1 MRSRAIRDALIDE
14 MVRSVAGARSALP
27 LLAFAVSRLW
37 EGRDRE
43 RKRLTREAYGA
54 IGGVAGAL
62 AHHAEGTLDRI
73 GAERQGLVREIFRV
87 LVTAHGTR
95 AVADREELLSAFP
108 EGKAAEEVLG
118 DLIDARLLTSFEVE
132 GRAGEASHHRVEV
145 VHELLL
151 SAWLSLLCRLATS
164 VPAPRLHTVRYAGVL
179 AAASPWRPRIAP
191 KPPTEEPA
199 AASAE
204 PDRTGPA
211 GGYRPKCHG
220 RMRLLAMV
228 EEPANVARFLAA
240 MGEATEVPRRSPGRG
255 RPYWKSRVLR
265 RQALGDE
272 DDGQGRWVPHTA

>member
-108 EGKAAEEVLG
+108 ERKAAEEVRG
-118 DLIDARLLTSFEVE
+118 DLFDARLLTSFEVE

-145 VHELLL
+145 VHEFRRRR
-151 SAWLSLLCRLATS
+151 AAVLAT
-164 VPAPRLHTVRYAGVL
+164 P
-179 AAASPWRPRIAP
+179 
-191 KPPTEEPA
+191 EP
-199 AASAE
+199 
-204 PDRTGPA
+204 
-211 GGYRPKCHG
+211 
-220 RMRLLAMV
+220 
-228 EEPANVARFLAA
+228 
-240 MGEATEVPRRSPGRG
+240 
-255 RPYWKSRVLR
+255 
-265 RQALGDE
+265 
-272 DDGQGRWVPHTA
+272 